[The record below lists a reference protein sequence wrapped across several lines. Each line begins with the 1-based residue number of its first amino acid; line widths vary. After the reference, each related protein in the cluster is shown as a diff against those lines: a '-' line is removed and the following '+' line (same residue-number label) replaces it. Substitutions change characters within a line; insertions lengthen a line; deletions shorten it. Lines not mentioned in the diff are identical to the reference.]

1 MARELS
7 PATKTCEK
15 GGWVGVFVCLVL
27 FGDHQLYMKYDIYI
41 CVYTHIYIYIQT

>member
-15 GGWVGVFVCLVL
+15 RGWVGVFVCLVL

-41 CVYTHIYIYIQT
+41 YTNLDIWEI